1 MLLFD
6 LCLQSR
12 FDRREEEKEPPV
24 ARLMR
29 MLNQRDSGKRVLTS
43 VLFGARSPTV
53 VVGDNRGSVTVYRIF
68 DPLTITHDGPLQQ
81 AEKLQRYSPKPTD
94 TSASAPA
101 PH

>member
-1 MLLFD
+1 M
-6 LCLQSR
+6 QSR

-29 MLNQRDSGKRVLTS
+29 NLNQRDAAKRVLTS

-53 VVGDNRGSVTVYRIF
+53 VVGDNRGAVTVYRIF

-81 AEKLQRYSPKPTD
+81 AEKLLRCAPKPTES
-94 TSASAPA
+94 TSSSQ
-101 PH
+101 H